1 MQTQFKISIPT
12 NVDEIINLY
21 IQCAILFGY
30 TNEKIREVGNHFRPH
45 LLTGE
50 LIEKTPMHFTFSKEG
65 NICTALQYQNQ
76 LSGVYTP

>member
-12 NVDEIINLY
+12 NVDEIIKLY
-21 IQCAILFGY
+21 IQYAILFGY

-65 NICTALQYQNQ
+65 SIYATLR
-76 LSGVYTP
+76 